1 MARKGDHGLPS
12 KEDNVREFWKKGN
25 TEKIV
30 ELYNKESPAG
40 DRLVVEKPITYC
52 IPLKEEML
60 NEKGQAWHFCKVGRT
75 KGTFEKRRG
84 ALKSQIPQDIGTS
97 FQISKGPGINDLTDN
112 QVETIVRKSLGW
124 PLTVL
129 FAKDKGFPCPSEWII
144 VPAKFLSRVKRS
156 SNSLTGSYFR
166 ERNRFHEFLNE
177 ELNLLSNQEFKEYP
191 GKFLGE
197 IENIRIR
204 FPVPKTAYLQNNGK
218 VREANKKTNPLKGK
232 CAPKKRVSSNF
243 VNEKRTERGPSPG
256 VQGIPSK
263 KGKFISN
270 KTTNENSLSE
280 KTPLIPVQP
289 SISHLRIP
297 KKSQTV
303 RTPEHTHIPNSY
315 YDSKELSNSREEHGK
330 RSVPN
335 RKKQLE
341 LQDSDEGQNVNN
353 LMSYSKNS
361 DKISQGRFSE
371 YRKRSNFSSCD
382 QNNGGKSEKERVKTF
397 SPSSNARKLMNGKG
411 THANRCSER
420 SEPRSNEHGKQQVVK
435 TDSRAN
441 YWKPPPNQQSEWI
454 QSNEKGMP
462 REDARP
468 VQTPSTNKELTV
480 EKERLE
486 PFRVQKHLQYHQKP
500 TLQHTFPYQ
509 APSYETNYNHRNE
522 HATETTY
529 QINNSNRQLG
539 IDQNDRYGEPFGQ
552 FQRPTTTMEL
562 KQEVNIHCRMTQ
574 SHSYNPVPF
583 HQNTHLLNGRLHI
596 I

>member
-1 MARKGDHGLPS
+1 MNGLL
-12 KEDNVREFWKKGN
+12 F
-25 TEKIV
+25 
-30 ELYNKESPAG
+30 
-40 DRLVVEKPITYC
+40 
-52 IPLKEEML
+52 PLS
-60 NEKGQAWHFCKVGRT
+60 FC
-75 KGTFEKRRG
+75 
-84 ALKSQIPQDIGTS
+84 
-97 FQISKGPGINDLTDN
+97 PG
-112 QVETIVRKSLGW
+112 S
-124 PLTVL
+124 
-129 FAKDKGFPCPSEWII
+129 
-144 VPAKFLSRVKRS
+144 KRS

-341 LQDSDEGQNVNN
+341 LQDSDEGQNVN
-353 LMSYSKNS
+353 
-361 DKISQGRFSE
+361 E
-371 YRKRSNFSSCD
+371 
-382 QNNGGKSEKERVKTF
+382 T
-397 SPSSNARKLMNGKG
+397 
-411 THANRCSER
+411 
-420 SEPRSNEHGKQQVVK
+420 
-435 TDSRAN
+435 
-441 YWKPPPNQQSEWI
+441 
-454 QSNEKGMP
+454 GMP
-462 REDARP
+462 CEHARP
-468 VQTPSTNKELTV
+468 VQTPLSNKEFT
-480 EKERLE
+480 LE
-486 PFRVQKHLQYHQKP
+486 KP
-500 TLQHTFPYQ
+500 TTVQQATTTTTTTYGTTTTTIPPKPHTPRYLIPYQ
-509 APSYETNYNHRNE
+509 APSYGTNYNQRNE
-522 HATETTY
+522 QATETAY
-529 QINNSNRQLG
+529 EINNCNRQLG
-539 IDQNDRYGEPFGQ
+539 SDQNNRYREPSGQ

-562 KQEVNIHCRMTQ
+562 KQEVYIQCRMTQ
-574 SHSYNPVPF
+574 KHSYNPVPF
-583 HQNTHLLNGRLHI
+583 PPEHTSPEWAASSNMMYSQMNQQSLMSDYTTDEYLNDSSPEDARRVQISSSWRDTTPECMRHGESFDSVVPAEEHHRNPTLSNHLLYGTPSSSTLKSSQRTISMNTTVSTDTKPGLPASVKTRFKDRLGNRPTGEQAHEKTQRHGQDFVSAPQLNTPLSSTQRRQGGFVSGQCHEQFSSMQDDDNKLLYSRKDVHKNSGDLRHRLKNR
-596 I
+596 